1 MLTNYYLL
9 HQVVAELSR
18 SVVGS
23 EFLGSH
29 SVHADEL
36 QLVFGDV
43 TVVALLAPSKIS
55 FYQLSQEAKLP
66 KRNVL
71 SFFGE
76 LEGMTLKEIAIEHD
90 DKIITFHFGEL
101 LLLLRFFDSPNAL
114 LIKDTEVIASFKK
127 EHERKARESKPV
139 IADHS
144 ASAELRRHLPMLGKH
159 LEREYF
165 ARYDRVNDVSV
176 QAFDSLLRNS
186 KHSTLY
192 RRGEELLLSP
202 IELHSIADSYSVET
216 ITSTSQ
222 AIEFVLS
229 YRHKTIAL
237 TSRKHTMRATLNAL
251 LGRTAKATNDAVR
264 GIAESE
270 RAERYRAIADA
281 IQTQAYE
288 LPKGST
294 TINFEFAGIPDSA
307 TLDPK
312 KTIYENSARY
322 YEQSRHSLETKALLS
337 EKLIGL
343 ERNTIALTAALVEI
357 DECHS
362 MRELDAFEKKMQS
375 RSFLLEKSDESA
387 ERSGD
392 DLDRFRRFTV
402 AGGFEVLAGKNA
414 KQNDELTMK
423 IAAKEDLWFHARH
436 VSGSHVVLR
445 TAGKKEIPHEAIIH
459 AAEIAAFYSDAKT
472 QTTAPVAYT
481 KRKFVR
487 KSKGAALGAVK
498 LEREEV
504 VMVQPKE
511 H

>member
-29 SVHADEL
+29 SLHADEL
-36 QLVFGDV
+36 QLVFGDE

-55 FYQLSQEAKLP
+55 FYQLSQEGKLP

-71 SFFGE
+71 SFFQE
-76 LEGMTLKEIAIEHD
+76 LEGATLKTIKIEHD
-90 DKIITFHFGEL
+90 DKIVTFDFGEL
-101 LLLLRFFDSPNAL
+101 LLLLRFFDAPNAL
-114 LIKDTEVIASFKK
+114 LIKNKQVIASFKK
-127 EHERKARESKPV
+127 EHDRKPREGKPPKE
-139 IADHS
+139 DHS
-144 ASAELRRHLPMLGKH
+144 PSAELRKHLPMLGKH
-159 LEREYF
+159 LEKEYF
-165 ARYDRVNDVSV
+165 ARYENINDASV
-176 QAFDSLLRNS
+176 QAFDALLRS
-186 KHSTLY
+186 STSTTLY
-192 RRGEELLLSP
+192 RRGEELLISP
-202 IELHSIADSYSVET
+202 IELRSIADGYIREE
-216 ITSTSQ
+216 IASTSQ
-222 AIEFVLS
+222 AIEYVLS
-229 YRHKTIAL
+229 YRHKSVAL
-237 TSRKHTMRATLNAL
+237 TSRKHTMRATLNSL
-251 LGRTAKATNDAVR
+251 LGRTVKATNDAVR

-270 RAERYRAIADA
+270 RSERYRAIADA
-281 IQTQAYE
+281 IQTQAYD
-288 LPKGST
+288 LPKGSS
-294 TINFEFAGIPDSA
+294 TINFEFDGSPDSA
-307 TLDPK
+307 ELDPK

-322 YEQSRHSLETKALLS
+322 YEKSRHSLDTKALLS

-343 ERNTIALTAALVEI
+343 EKNKIALTEALVEI

-362 MRELDAFEKKMQS
+362 MRDLDAFEKKMQS

-445 TAGKKEIPHEAIIH
+445 TAGKKEIPHDAIIQ

-472 QTTAPVAYT
+472 QGTAPVAYT